1 MIYIDENY
9 NVWFIS
15 LIGASGKSASAPLL
29 TQEKENKQMRIDTE
43 QLIENAVEDAVNNR
57 IDQAIT
63 NALYNLDLDGKI
75 DELVAKYI
83 EGCNDLINNKLEE
96 YIWRCFE

>member
-1 MIYIDENY
+1 MIYIDDNY
-9 NVWFIS
+9 NVWLIS
-15 LIGASGKSASAPLL
+15 LIGACGKSANAPLL

-63 NALYNLDLDGKI
+63 NALDNLDLDDKI
-75 DELVAKYI
+75 DELVAEYI
-83 EGCNDLINNKLEE
+83 EGCDDLINDKLEE
-96 YIWRCFE
+96 YIRRCFE